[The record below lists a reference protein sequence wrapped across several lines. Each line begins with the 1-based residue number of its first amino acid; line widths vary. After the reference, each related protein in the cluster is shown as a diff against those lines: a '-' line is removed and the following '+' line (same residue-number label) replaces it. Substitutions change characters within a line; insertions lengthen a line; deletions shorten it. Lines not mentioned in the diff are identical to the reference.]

1 MAVNS
6 KEFLDRQ
13 PLLDYLERYKKHCSR
28 PIGTDIVEGIERHV
42 REMPIADVIDRA
54 EVCAKLMS
62 EFNVVDI
69 DEDAG
74 ECIINDNWVSII
86 GVIDTIDGMRAEG
99 AESIWGNGA
108 RMEGEEQ

>member
-42 REMPIADVIDRA
+42 REMPIADVAPVVHARW
-54 EVCAKLMS
+54 EH
-62 EFNVVDI
+62 EFWDTWRCSTCKREW
-69 DEDAG
+69 DFEDDHKPSWNF
-74 ECIINDNWVSII
+74 CPHC
-86 GVIDTIDGMRAEG
+86 
-99 AESIWGNGA
+99 GA
-108 RMEGEEQ
+108 RMDGDEE